1 MIINFSC
8 ITDTIKILL
17 HRENPDLL
25 NNLDLNNDEIFL
37 EPLIFAYFNTKDKLF
52 LTSKYLEQIMQ
63 GYFKTST
70 PIKLDNCN
78 REINYLP
85 KLGYYTKSGIKIQD
99 CFIIKNTNIE
109 LIYKSFELLE
119 KIFEQASSN
128 NTAKEIIMDSSLF
141 NKFITNIEEAFKLI
155 KENSP
160 QHFKLIEMCCKRI
173 ILFKTNP
180 NVTNSFATI
189 NAHGMAFIN
198 AYQKDYNAIFFIDDI
213 AHQTGHII
221 LTSYFFKK
229 DKIFKIS
236 PNIKIGEILGN
247 DDYRDF
253 YTLIHALYTYYT
265 TFTCL
270 NDCLKN
276 NVFVGKDKTEA
287 IARIGFYLNK
297 CTYDLYFFD
306 SFISKFGNIDNAL
319 HNEGVLII
327 NRVKQTYIGIK
338 KEWMEL
344 ISHFNYDNQPYNF
357 TAKIFFETNK
367 FIQ

>member
-1 MIINFSC
+1 MNLALFEKFIP
-8 ITDTIKILL
+8 KI
-17 HRENPDLL
+17 ENA
-25 NNLDLNNDEIFL
+25 F
-37 EPLIFAYFNTKDKLF
+37 
-52 LTSKYLEQIMQ
+52 
-63 GYFKTST
+63 
-70 PIKLDNCN
+70 
-78 REINYLP
+78 
-85 KLGYYTKSGIKIQD
+85 
-99 CFIIKNTNIE
+99 E
-109 LIYKSFELLE
+109 LIKVNCSEHFELIE
-119 KIFEQASSN
+119 KYCQ
-128 NTAKEIIMDSSLF
+128 
-141 NKFITNIEEAFKLI
+141 
-155 KENSP
+155 
-160 QHFKLIEMCCKRI
+160 RI
-173 ILFKTNP
+173 VLFKTNP
-180 NVTNSFATI
+180 KIVNSFETI
-189 NAHGMAFIN
+189 NTHGMAFLN
-198 AYQKDYNAIFFIDDI
+198 VYQKDYNTIFFIDDI
-213 AHQTGHII
+213 THQTGHII

-236 PNIKIGEILGN
+236 PNIKIGEILEN

-276 NVFVGKDKTEA
+276 NAFVGKDKTEA
-287 IARIGFYLNK
+287 IARIGFYLNN

-327 NRVKQTYIGIK
+327 NKVKQTYIDIK